1 MPLPLTQA
9 QGDFTIVDFN
19 DAPMLQG
26 AIDYTAGKAQQI
38 YKADSASYNTGD
50 DWAVTNLVL
59 MPRLYISGATPIE
72 VCANAGYT
80 VTVKWFHNN
89 SGSWVG
95 VNSNETTLTDS
106 TNFAFVGTAARGG
119 IKIKTNMLGIITKTA
134 QIKAE
139 ITYTDAL
146 STLSSTS
153 IALFDISV
161 FATQKGSTALILT
174 SNNGLTFKNGAL
186 NQTDSLILTATLMR
200 GSTVDTTNLTYVW
213 KQDGVTISGA
223 TASTYTVT
231 AAQVFGDSVFA
242 CTVTDTVE
250 LDNYT
255 NTVKITDMLDPI
267 DVNITSDVG
276 DMFKAGTA
284 ITATLTANLYQS
296 GQPLAVPVGAG
307 FLWSLLNASGAATDW
322 ISGTDGTP
330 TQGAYTTGALTGVG
344 AINTNYLTGIT
355 LTNVRVGHSVTG
367 TGVPAG
373 TRVNKI
379 DTVIVPNRVYL
390 TDNLTAAGTSYTFA
404 LANNEK
410 VTTANTTTVTDGD
423 ITVRGRIMA
432 KVLF

>member
-1 MPLPLTQA
+1 MVPLIQA

-19 DAPMLQG
+19 DAPMLQA
-26 AIDYTAGKAQQI
+26 AIDYTAGKPMQI
-38 YKADSASYNTGD
+38 YKTDSASYNTGD

-72 VCANAGYT
+72 VCANGSYT
-80 VTVKWFHNN
+80 VTVKWYHNN
-89 SGSWVG
+89 SGSWVAI
-95 VNSNETTLTDS
+95 NTNETTLTDT

-119 IKIKTNMLGIITKTA
+119 IKIKANLLGIITKTA
-134 QIKAE
+134 QVKAE

-153 IALFDISV
+153 VALFDISV
-161 FATQKGSTALILT
+161 FATQKGSVGLFIT
-174 SNNGLTFKNGAL
+174 SDNGLSFKNGAL
-186 NQTDSLILTATLMR
+186 NQADSLTLTAMLMR

-213 KQDGVTISGA
+213 KQDGVIISGA

-242 CTVTDTVE
+242 CTVTDSIE
-250 LDNYT
+250 GDSYT

-267 DVNITSDVG
+267 DVNIMSDVG
-276 DMFKAGTA
+276 DMFKAGTT

-296 GQPLAVPVGAG
+296 GQPIAVPAGAG
-307 FLWSLLNASGAATDW
+307 FLWSLLNKDGAATDW
-322 ISGTDGTP
+322 ISGTDNTP
-330 TQGAYTTGALTGVG
+330 TQGAYTTGALVGTGALG
-344 AINTNYLTGIT
+344 ANYLTGLT
-355 LTNVRVGHSVTG
+355 LTNIRVGQSVTG
-367 TGVPAG
+367 VGVPAG

-390 TDNLTAAGTSYTFA
+390 TTNLTAAGTSYTFS

-410 VTTANTTTVTDGD
+410 VTTTNTATVTDGD
-423 ITVRGRIMA
+423 ITVRGRILA
-432 KVLF
+432 KVFF